1 MKFEKLS
8 KTVEN
13 IYVRRY
19 HVVATPELIK
29 HHAHNMQTQN
39 RLWNFGNKY
48 LEKTYGRKH
57 LNRPYPNNKTQKN
70 YVISCIKAK
79 FIKENYNLNRWN
91 ATIVGLHSQGANE
104 FLTTLLT
111 NFGEYRKT
119 LYRASTMTAQEKL
132 EYVNNVHG
140 NNSQHRSWYRKGS
153 LNYLRGKNSFKTVS
167 LPNNNQVEIVSAHHI
182 KIQDYGELQV
192 VENISN
198 LRNTTIG
205 ITKLK
210 RKNNGQFELQLVF
223 KRQVFRVEPATMV
236 AGDWNMTNNKVFH
249 TSNDEEIYIKNDV
262 AAKADTIERQINRL
276 KSKRDRSI
284 WLGKDSR
291 RVVQMNEEIRYL
303 NIKRKNI
310 LDEHYKQL
318 AHVLMDDYDVIV
330 IEDLNAKYMRAKKR
344 QARSANRKLA
354 MIKPCRMAQFIE
366 MLANRTGKTLIR
378 VDAYKTSQIEYGTTH
393 EEKHNTSVRKWTST
407 LTGKLINRDLNASW
421 NILDWGL
428 NPEHHIKLKDY
439 PHLSASSLVTIN

>member
-1 MKFEKLS
+1 
-8 KTVEN
+8 
-13 IYVRRY
+13 
-19 HVVATPELIK
+19 
-29 HHAHNMQTQN
+29 
-39 RLWNFGNKY
+39 
-48 LEKTYGRKH
+48 
-57 LNRPYPNNKTQKN
+57 
-70 YVISCIKAK
+70 
-79 FIKENYNLNRWN
+79 
-91 ATIVGLHSQGANE
+91 
-104 FLTTLLT
+104 
-111 NFGEYRKT
+111 
-119 LYRASTMTAQEKL
+119 MTAQEKL
-132 EYVNNVHG
+132 EYINNVHG

-276 KSKRDRSI
+276 KSKRDKSI

-330 IEDLNAKYMRAKKR
+330 I
-344 QARSANRKLA
+344 
-354 MIKPCRMAQFIE
+354 
-366 MLANRTGKTLIR
+366 
-378 VDAYKTSQIEYGTTH
+378 
-393 EEKHNTSVRKWTST
+393 
-407 LTGKLINRDLNASW
+407 
-421 NILDWGL
+421 
-428 NPEHHIKLKDY
+428 
-439 PHLSASSLVTIN
+439 